1 MAHYANFMRSTGLY
15 MLTTNINVHP
25 HGSPDCPRNDLV
37 HGPRPHHALSRNHP
51 IKILKKRVKVL
62 KISTFT
68 LALVGITGLEPAT
81 SRPPD
86 VCATNCAKSR
96 FAGAKVHTFSESAKF
111 SGNFL
116 FFFLNFTPLRL
127 MNSNN
132 IRIFACSTIRYNR
145 NGTI

>member
-1 MAHYANFMRSTGLY
+1 MVIQNLAFITVMVFVTISVTRAKWSEIGRKRKGAETHLFSTPSLLSGL
-15 MLTTNINVHP
+15 LDSNQR
-25 HGSPDCPRNDLV
+25 PRA
-37 HGPRPHHALSRNHP
+37 PQTCALPTALNPEHFCLAPTS
-51 IKILKKRVKVL
+51 IL
-62 KISTFT
+62 S
-68 LALVGITGLEPAT
+68 
-81 SRPPD
+81 
-86 VCATNCAKSR
+86 N
-96 FAGAKVHTFSESAKF
+96 AGAKVHTFSESAKF